1 MRNHR
6 PSVIPCLALG
16 VLLPALS
23 PAAPPASHFAAG
35 THALQMTRI
44 DGGNF
49 VRDADGAQPATVEI
63 SGQGGLLVTGG
74 RFSTEQPA
82 ELTQGVELARGK
94 SIALYNKS
102 AVAAA
107 QGGAA
112 GRPEHVLYTEAE
124 VRAIFASGNAQRISE
139 AFTSADAHGVAPQ
152 PLSEAAVLAALR
164 AAQQL
169 AQARE
174 LTGWRLAS
182 ADGDVHIQGGQFD
195 FHSPNQ
201 NVMAAPAGTLLWDGG
216 QLQASGGG
224 GDTVLLGAQGI
235 ALTGGRIASL
245 GSQPGGSWAVQYDP
259 RRRLDRDRWT
269 LGKYLAL
276 VTDGDITIG
285 QPGQP
290 GGSDLQLTDGMLK
303 ISAVSARP
311 PQAAAGGA
319 GPQLRLYGGAI
330 RLEGIHRSTLLAME
344 AGFGMRALIDGG
356 TLSVRSSPSLVGS
369 PLESPSMWNMST
381 VLKSGVV
388 SLDNAHLVGAGSAI
402 LGGQLHLSGQSAIY
416 GGAGEL
422 SISGGRIEVS
432 PQSFI
437 GAIRGDSR
445 ARSPYPSSQHN
456 LLLDGGTLHFQ
467 VLAPAPGQPL
477 QVGTHIGG
485 IHAGDNQP
493 ARQSQPR
500 LRIGPAVRI
509 ELDTAA
515 LAPGRYTV
523 TDFASV
529 QEGDGVLDIAAPLP
543 LGSADGRYH
552 GVLHTDG
559 RLTLVVR

>member
-1 MRNHR
+1 MHHR
-6 PSVIPCLALG
+6 RCVIPCLALAM
-16 VLLPALS
+16 LLPAL
-23 PAAPPASHFAAG
+23 PLAAQPASPFAAG
-35 THALQMTRI
+35 QHALQMTRI

-49 VRDADGAQPATVEI
+49 VRGADGAQPATVQI
-63 SGQGGLLVTGG
+63 TGQGGLLVNAG
-74 RFSTEQPA
+74 RFSTAQPA
-82 ELTQGVELARGK
+82 ELSRGVELARGK
-94 SIALYNKS
+94 SIALYNKTP
-102 AVAAA
+102 VATAA
-107 QGGAA
+107 QGGVA
-112 GRPEHVLYTEAE
+112 GPPEHALYTEAE
-124 VRAIFASGNAQRISE
+124 VRAIFASGDAQRIDQ
-139 AFTSADAHGVAPQ
+139 AFTSADANGVAPQ

-174 LTGWRLAS
+174 LTGWHLAS
-182 ADGDVHIQGGQFD
+182 ADGDVRIHGGQFD

-201 NVMAAPAGTLLWDGG
+201 NVIAAPAGTLFWNGG

-235 ALTGGRIASL
+235 VLTGGRIASH
-245 GSQPGGSWAVQYDP
+245 GSQPGTVWPVQYDP

-276 VTDGDITIG
+276 VTDGDITLG

-290 GGSDLQLTDGMLK
+290 GGSALQLTDGMLK
-303 ISAVSARP
+303 IGAASASP

-319 GPQLRLYGGAI
+319 GRQLRLYGGSI
-330 RLEGIHRSTLLAME
+330 SLEGNHRSTLLAME
-344 AGFGMRALIDGG
+344 AGFGMQALIDGG
-356 TLSVRSSPSLVGS
+356 TLSVRSSPALVGS

-381 VLKSGVV
+381 VLESGVV
-388 SLDNAHLVGAGSAI
+388 ILDNAHLVGAGSAI
-402 LGGQLHLSGQSAIY
+402 HGGQLTLSGQSAIY

-456 LLLDGGTLHFQ
+456 LRLDGGTLHFQ
-467 VLAPAPGQPL
+467 LLAPAPGQPL

-485 IHAGDNQP
+485 IHAGDNHP
-493 ARQSQPR
+493 ARQSQPV
-500 LRIGPAVRI
+500 LHIGPGVRI

-515 LAPGRYTV
+515 LAPGSYTV
-523 TDFASV
+523 AGFASV
-529 QEGDGVLDIAAPLP
+529 PEGDGVLDIPTPLP

-552 GVLHTDG
+552 GELHSDG
-559 RLTLVVR
+559 RLTLVVK